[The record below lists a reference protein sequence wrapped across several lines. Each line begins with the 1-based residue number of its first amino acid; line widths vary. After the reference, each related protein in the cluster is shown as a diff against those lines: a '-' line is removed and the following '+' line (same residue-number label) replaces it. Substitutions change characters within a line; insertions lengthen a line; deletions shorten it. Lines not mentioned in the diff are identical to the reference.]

1 MLCPFAISQEIVREL
16 IVFFPPI
23 EEQKAIVSFIDEK
36 SEKIDLA
43 ITKIEKEIELIKEY
57 RTTLISD
64 AVTGKI
70 DVRI

>member
-1 MLCPFAISQEIVREL
+1 LLCPFAISQEIVREL